1 LAERTASGVTLEA
14 AERADDLNGAVMAE
28 RLPVA
33 LVSGVGPGTGA
44 AISRRFARGGFAV
57 AMLARNKE
65 RLDALERVIDN
76 ARGYVCDVTDE
87 AQVEA
92 TLQQVTADL
101 GAPEVL
107 VHNAVG
113 DGARSRAERSAR
125 RAAGAFVLVLPC
137 RGPAFRRELVVRSS
151 TRRRRS
157 SRLYLL
163 PRISRKA
170 YSPS

>member
-1 LAERTASGVTLEA
+1 
-14 AERADDLNGAVMAE
+14 MAE

-44 AISRRFARGGFAV
+44 AISSRFARGGFAV

-65 RLDALERVIDN
+65 RLDTLERVIDN

-92 TLQQVTADL
+92 TLQQVTGDL

-113 DGARSRAERSAR
+113 
-125 RAAGAFVLVLPC
+125 GAFGTFLETDPVC
-137 RGPAFRRELVVRSS
+137 
-151 TRRRRS
+151 
-157 SRLYLL
+157 
-163 PRISRKA
+163 
-170 YSPS
+170 